1 MPNYFVINSLDA
13 VAEAMKFVD
22 IPVWMWVVGVAATI
36 VLFLVVSYFVN
47 KISNG
52 S

>member
-13 VAEAMKFVD
+13 VTEAMKFVD
-22 IPVWMWVVGVAATI
+22 IPVWMWVAGVAATI

-52 S
+52 H